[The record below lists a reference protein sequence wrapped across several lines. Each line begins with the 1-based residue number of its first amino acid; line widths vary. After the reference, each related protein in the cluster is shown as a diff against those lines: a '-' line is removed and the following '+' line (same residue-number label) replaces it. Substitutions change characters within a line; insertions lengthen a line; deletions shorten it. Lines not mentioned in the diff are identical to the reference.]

1 MKTKEQILE
10 RLQFLWAQ
18 ASNSCGKAVPAVL
31 EEMKDLEK
39 QLEELDKD
47 KA

>member
-1 MKTKEQILE
+1 MTKEQVLE

-18 ASNSCGKAVPAVL
+18 ASNSCGKVL
-31 EEMKDLEK
+31 PPVLAEMKELEK
-39 QLEELDKD
+39 QLEELESD